1 MILFSNIMLDIFFQK
16 KPNKFFVLMKL
27 FATKTIVKFT
37 AGLESGY
44 YGTKTDIINIETGD
58 VDFEKTKITPK

>member
-37 AGLESGY
+37 AGLSL
-44 YGTKTDIINIETGD
+44 
-58 VDFEKTKITPK
+58 VITEQKLISLTLKLAVMLPTY